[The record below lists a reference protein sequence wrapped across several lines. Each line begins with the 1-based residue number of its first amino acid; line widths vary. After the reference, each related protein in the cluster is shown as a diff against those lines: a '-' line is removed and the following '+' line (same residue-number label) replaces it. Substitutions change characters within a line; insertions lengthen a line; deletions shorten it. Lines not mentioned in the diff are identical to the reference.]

1 MLFSKE
7 KAEMQTRIDGL
18 EASLAEANQSLIT
31 ANAQVVT
38 LREQLE
44 TAQAEITTLK
54 ADHVTALEA
63 KDKEVEEKVNLG
75 VIDAMAAIG
84 VPQEKLPAA
93 SNGPAANDFDA
104 RIVDLNQQIEATQ
117 DPALKGKL
125 ASQVLEIME
134 TQKNAQTAKK

>member
-63 KDKEVEEKVNLG
+63 KEKEVEEKVNLG

-84 VPQEKLPAA
+84 VPQEKLPTHVKKTGESGSA
-93 SNGPAANDFDA
+93 STYAEAVEHYNSLTD
-104 RIVDLNQQIEATQ
+104 ATQ
-117 DPALKGKL
+117 KAEYY
-125 ASQVLEIME
+125 ASTVAPFL
-134 TQKNAQTAKK
+134 NRN